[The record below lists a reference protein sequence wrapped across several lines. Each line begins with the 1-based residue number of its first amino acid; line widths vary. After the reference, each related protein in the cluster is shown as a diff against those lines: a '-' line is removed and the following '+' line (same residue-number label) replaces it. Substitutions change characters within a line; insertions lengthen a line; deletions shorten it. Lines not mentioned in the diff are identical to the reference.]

1 MMIVKAR
8 PTMKPSNTGSEMNDA
23 RADDEVT

>member
-8 PTMKPSNTGSEMNDA
+8 LTMKPSSTGSEMNDA
-23 RADDEVT
+23 RADDEVP